1 MKRRNAVVLLVL
13 FFVLLSIMMIFAF
26 SGTQSVTPAPPSS
39 GDFSV
44 ALSTNPVSPAAGEI
58 TLVADVL
65 DRNGRPVDGADVQIS
80 ASHTTM
86 AGMNISGKATAQG
99 KGRYAIRGN
108 MAMGGAWRA
117 KVMIN
122 SPGARP
128 FTQEFD
134 LAVK

>member
-1 MKRRNAVVLLVL
+1 MNRFKTVALFAL
-13 FFVLLSIMMIFAF
+13 FFAVLATFMIGALNA
-26 SGTQSVTPAPPSS
+26 TQTVAPALPSS

-58 TLVADVL
+58 TLVVDVV